1 MNKWINIEI
10 AGAERLLLFSVFSTA
25 VIENIF

>member
-1 MNKWINIEI
+1 MNKWNNIKI
-10 AGAERLLLFSVFSTA
+10 AGAERLLLFAVFSAA